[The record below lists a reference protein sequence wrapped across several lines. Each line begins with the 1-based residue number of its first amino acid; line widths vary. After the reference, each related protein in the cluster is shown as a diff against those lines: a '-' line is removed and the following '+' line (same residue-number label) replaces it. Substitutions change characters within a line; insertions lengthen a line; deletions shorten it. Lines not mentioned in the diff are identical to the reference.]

1 MQALSGNLTGLQEL
15 YYKSK
20 AFNAT
25 DEIINAQ
32 DGTGQSALLLA
43 SHNGNMDS
51 VEFILKHGADVY
63 LSSRDGNT
71 PLIQASADGHI
82 SVVKK
87 LIERGA
93 RLDASQKDGT
103 NAAYRAAQNGHLD
116 VLKLLIQI
124 HPNFIDIKGHKGQ
137 TPFIAAAKNGHPDVA
152 EYLLS
157 VQWNITFPKGKFV
170 RITLMAIF
178 HGFS

>member
-1 MQALSGNLTGLQEL
+1 MEAQGGNLTGLKEL
-15 YYKSK
+15 YHKSK

-51 VEFILKHGADVY
+51 VEFILNHGADVY
-63 LSSRDGNT
+63 LSPRDGNT

-93 RLDASQKDGT
+93 RLDASQKDG
-103 NAAYRAAQNGHLD
+103 
-116 VLKLLIQI
+116 
-124 HPNFIDIKGHKGQ
+124 Q
-137 TPFIAAAKNGHPDVA
+137 TPFTAAAKNGHTDVA

-157 VQWNITFPKGKFV
+157 VQWNITLSKGKFV
-170 RITLMAIF
+170 RII
-178 HGFS
+178 

>member
-1 MQALSGNLTGLQEL
+1 MEALSGNLTGLREL

-25 DEIINAQ
+25 DKIINAQ

-43 SHNGNMDS
+43 SHNGNLDS

-87 LIERGA
+87 LVERGA
-93 RLDASQKDGT
+93 RLDAPQKD
-103 NAAYRAAQNGHLD
+103 
-116 VLKLLIQI
+116 
-124 HPNFIDIKGHKGQ
+124 GQ
-137 TPFIAAAKNGHPDVA
+137 TPFITAAKNGHPNIA

-157 VQWNITFPKGKFV
+157 VQWNITSSKGKSV
-170 RITLMAIF
+170 RITLMTIF
-178 HGFS
+178 HGKNISY

>member
-1 MQALSGNLTGLQEL
+1 MEALSGNLTGLREL

-20 AFNAT
+20 AVNAT
-25 DEIINAQ
+25 DKIINAQ

-51 VEFILKHGADVY
+51 VEFILNHGADVY

-116 VLKLLIQI
+116 ILKLLIQV
-124 HPNFIDIKGHKGQ
+124 HPNFIDLKGYKGQ
-137 TPFIAAAKNGHPDVA
+137 TPFIAAVKNGHPYVA
-152 EYLLS
+152 EYLFL
-157 VQWNITFPKGKFV
+157 VQWNTTLSKGKV
-170 RITLMAIF
+170 LHIT
-178 HGFS
+178 